1 MRKIRSA
8 KVVRRKAKKRTGA
21 STKTLSTRVGKLS
34 FHHDFAH
41 GYPTTD
47 TVDRLYEERDFQR
60 ACQAYL
66 WALPAV
72 AFAQWRFGQQT
83 FGASDS
89 VVAAFLTFDE
99 KLGILTPNA
108 TTPYYLAFVDLARG
122 PVVVELPA
130 GVRGGTLDAW
140 QRTLPDAE
148 KPARYLLVGPAE
160 EPPADAVGFEVRRS
174 PTFGVM
180 LGLRITT
187 TDPKEGEAQLAK
199 LQIYPYAQRA
209 NPPPTKLVSP
219 KGKKWPG
226 IPERGMGYWKR
237 LDEVIQRE
245 PIEERDRFFHEML
258 APLGIEKGK
267 PFKPT
272 AKQRK
277 ALTEAALVGEA
288 MAKAGTFE
296 RRLPGMMYRKDCRW
310 HYALQLDADNPDEF
324 WNLLNQRSAWFYEA
338 YSAAPSMAPK
348 RPGPSS
354 AYLGAY
360 MDKRGNWLDG
370 GKSYRLRVP
379 PNAPMKLFWSVTL
392 YDVDTRSLVVNK
404 QKVADKSSRM
414 DLKKNPDGSVDIY
427 CGPKAPIGIASNW
440 IPTVP
445 KRNWFAYF
453 RLYEPTEAYFD
464 RSWPLA
470 DFVEIT

>member
-1 MRKIRSA
+1 MK
-8 KVVRRKAKKRTGA
+8 RKAKKRAAGP
-21 STKTLSTRVGKLS
+21 TKTLATRVGKLT
-34 FHHDFAH
+34 FHHDFAD
-41 GYPTTD
+41 GYPSRD
-47 TVDRLYEERDFQR
+47 TVDKLYDERDFQR

-72 AFAQWRFGQQT
+72 AYAQMRYGQST
-83 FGASDS
+83 FGASDN
-89 VVAAFLTFDE
+89 VVAECLSFEE

-108 TTPYYLAFVDLARG
+108 TTPYYIAFVDLAGG
-122 PVVVELPA
+122 PVIAELPA
-130 GVRGGTLDAW
+130 GVRGGALDAW
-140 QRTLPDAE
+140 QRNLPDAE
-148 KPARYLLVGPAE
+148 KPARYLLVGPGQ
-160 EPPADAVGFEVRRS
+160 EPPADAAGFEVRRS
-174 PTFGVM
+174 PTFSVM

-187 TDPKEGEAQLAK
+187 TDPKEGAAQLAK
-199 LQIYPYAQRA
+199 LGIYPYSQRA
-209 NPPPTKLVSP
+209 NPPATKIVSP

-277 ALTEAALVGEA
+277 TLTEAALVGEA
-288 MAKAGTFE
+288 MAKANTFE

-324 WNLLNQRSAWFYEA
+324 WNLLNHRSAWFYEA

-348 RPGPSS
+348 RPSSSS
-354 AYLGAY
+354 AYLGSY
-360 MDKRGNWLDG
+360 QDKRGNWLDG

-379 PNAPMKLFWSVTL
+379 SNAPMKLFWSVTL
-392 YDVDTRSLVVNK
+392 YDVATRSLLVNK
-404 QKVADKSSRM
+404 QKIADKSSRM
-414 DLKKNPDGSVDIY
+414 DLKKNADGSVDIY
-427 CGPKAPIGIASNW
+427 CGPKAPKGLESNW

-445 KRNWFAYF
+445 KRNWFSYF
-453 RLYEPTEAYFD
+453 RLYEPTQAYFD
-464 RSWPLA
+464 RSWPLG
-470 DFVEIT
+470 DFVEIATPP